1 MRGRIKATHGHRY
14 GYVIG
19 GLPVAIEQPNRAQ
32 RRALAK
38 QAKERGGRPA
48 PKMDKSLGGSTMIQQ
63 PDEGEQP

>member
-1 MRGRIKATHGHRY
+1 MKGRLMAAHGHRY

-38 QAKERGGRPA
+38 QAKERAAVAGS
-48 PKMDKSLGGSTMIQQ
+48 PKGQSIGGSTMIQQ
-63 PDEGEQP
+63 PDEGERA